1 MKTLELTR
9 VGEHRMEGGLYK
21 DKNGN
26 YYVDCHDEPK
36 DSGVSV
42 VYRLSPKNEIDG
54 EPDKMIECEVKIL
67 NPLSEHEKR
76 MKAFKFDYM
85 MLDRMRVDCEY
96 YKSAEHFN
104 NSHASTIRETIEE
117 MKRIW
122 NKFPKDLK
130 PNWITYEQILGYEK
144 KFGIS

>member
-67 NPLSEHEKR
+67 NPLSE
-76 MKAFKFDYM
+76 
-85 MLDRMRVDCEY
+85 
-96 YKSAEHFN
+96 
-104 NSHASTIRETIEE
+104 RE
-117 MKRIW
+117 
-122 NKFPKDLK
+122 
-130 PNWITYEQILGYEK
+130 
-144 KFGIS
+144 

>member
-1 MKTLELTR
+1 MD
-9 VGEHRMEGGLYK
+9 GNLYRDSK
-21 DKNGN
+21 GY
-26 YYVDCHDEPK
+26 YYVDCHNEPK
-36 DSGVSV
+36 NDGISV
-42 VYRLSPKNEIDG
+42 VYRLSPATDSEG
-54 EPDKMIECEVKIL
+54 EPNKMIECHIVIT
-67 NPLSEHEKR
+67 NPRSEREELER
-76 MKAFKFDYM
+76 AFKFDYM

>member
-36 DSGVSV
+36 DSGISV

-67 NPLSEHEKR
+67 NPLSEREKR

-104 NSHASTIRETIEE
+104 SSHASTIRETIEE

>member
-67 NPLSEHEKR
+67 NPLSECEKR

>member
-67 NPLSEHEKR
+67 NPLSEREKR

-144 KFGIS
+144 KFGL

>member
-1 MKTLELTR
+1 MKTLELTK

-36 DSGVSV
+36 DKGVSV
-42 VYRLSPKNEIDG
+42 VYRLSPAKEMDG

>member
-36 DSGVSV
+36 DSGASV

-54 EPDKMIECEVKIL
+54 EPDKMIECEIKIL
-67 NPLSEHEKR
+67 NPLSESEKR

>member
-67 NPLSEHEKR
+67 NPLSEREKR

-85 MLDRMRVDCEY
+85 MLDRMRIDCEY